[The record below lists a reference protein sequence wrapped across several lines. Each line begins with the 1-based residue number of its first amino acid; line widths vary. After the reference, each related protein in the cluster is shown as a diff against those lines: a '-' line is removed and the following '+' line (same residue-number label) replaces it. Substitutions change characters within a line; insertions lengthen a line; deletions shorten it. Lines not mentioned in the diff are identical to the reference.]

1 LKGIYLSLGSNV
13 GDRLR
18 SLQRAAE
25 ELIANGVAVERVS
38 SIYESEPQGGPAQG
52 LFLNIALEANTFL
65 FPAQLLA
72 RIHKIE
78 QKLKRRRSILNGPRT
93 IDIDI
98 VFYGETIMNSA
109 ELQIP
114 HSRYASRRFVVEPL
128 AELAPDLR
136 DPVTGLTMTEVLAN
150 VPNQVIKRLPDA
162 FTFTAAAR

>member
-1 LKGIYLSLGSNV
+1 LKGVYLSLGSNE

-18 SLQRAAE
+18 SLQRAVE
-25 ELIANGVAVERVS
+25 ELIVSGVAVERVS
-38 SIYESEPQGGPAQG
+38 SVYESEPQGGPAQG
-52 LFLNIALEANTFL
+52 MFLNIALEANTFL

-98 VFYGETIMNSA
+98 VFYGATVVKSA

-114 HSRYASRRFVVEPL
+114 HARYSSRRFVVEPL
-128 AELAPDLR
+128 AELAPKLR
-136 DPVTGLTMTEVLAN
+136 DPLTGKSMTDVLET
-150 VPNQVIKRLPDA
+150 VSGQVVKRLPDA
-162 FTFTAAAR
+162 FTRLKRGK